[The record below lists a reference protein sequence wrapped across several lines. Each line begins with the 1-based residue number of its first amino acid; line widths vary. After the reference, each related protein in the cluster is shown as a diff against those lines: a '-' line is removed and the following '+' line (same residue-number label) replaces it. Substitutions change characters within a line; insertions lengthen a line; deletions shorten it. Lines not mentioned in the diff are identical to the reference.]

1 MEVEELGLPHP
12 RHVWEGGGGLPA
24 VGQDD
29 AHQARE
35 DHGCKR
41 RGTVMLTSTKDTVN
55 IPVKMYTM
63 ECTFESCTY
72 DATEHWS
79 GTKEELLYILEEHV
93 RTEHPMPTT
102 ELVEG
107 HVTRKAWET
116 FRDWWADYRDMSAY
130 HEQVYGSEK
139 DVRNFLSTFIG
150 EAGGMVLQELGMDK
164 FMVLTGAQ
172 MLKETERIAVQG
184 GAVDKERRLYE
195 LPSGC
200 QIPHFKSNELM
211 GIKWA
216 GFRQRLGEQKE
227 QFSLTDR
234 ELVRSDSAVEDGQRA
249 CS

>member
-12 RHVWEGGGGLPA
+12 RHVWAGGGGLPA

-41 RGTVMLTSTKDTVN
+41 HGTVMLTSTKDTVN

-93 RTEHPMPTT
+93 RTEHPMATT

-139 DVRNFLSTFIG
+139 G
-150 EAGGMVLQELGMDK
+150 LG
-164 FMVLTGAQ
+164 
-172 MLKETERIAVQG
+172 
-184 GAVDKERRLYE
+184 
-195 LPSGC
+195 
-200 QIPHFKSNELM
+200 
-211 GIKWA
+211 
-216 GFRQRLGEQKE
+216 
-227 QFSLTDR
+227 
-234 ELVRSDSAVEDGQRA
+234 
-249 CS
+249 